1 MTNAARSGY
10 CWPPQPGPC
19 LGALLLWDMLL
30 DCSLKSRKQT
40 NKKTAAGIFGVSVQ
54 HLLLP
59 RVWAGASWRG
69 FLPWLLV
76 AALGQAPEARPGS
89 GEVLRWQGA
98 ACPLAGLL
106 TNMVPS
112 SAVLLRP
119 NPLDDMKMCF
129 LFTFC
134 PS

>member
-1 MTNAARSGY
+1 MLASTARPVSRCLAAVGY
-10 CWPPQPGPC
+10 AVGLQF
-19 LGALLLWDMLL
+19 
-30 DCSLKSRKQT
+30 KKQKT

-69 FLPWLLV
+69 FLPWLLM
-76 AALGQAPEARPGS
+76 AALGQAQEAGPGP

-98 ACPLAGLL
+98 VCPLARLL
-106 TNMVPS
+106 TSMLPS
-112 SAVLLRP
+112 SAVLLPP

-134 PS
+134 PSQRWVR